1 MTLRERTTDFINRL
15 ALGFVRVVS
24 ISPLSLPNQDRCS
37 LCIITAERPYILPD
51 SFTSAKKTNTP
62 FRARHVTVLCQC
74 CYCCCWKINVLCPC
88 QKQTCMSSGM
98 CEILSP
104 VCFCTN
110 LAKDG
115 AVTLDA
121 GSRRPCHGT
130 VRRSGV
136 ENIISS
142 IFSLPSSYGKTF
154 PRLGMLMQFWTI
166 LLCVFVSKITAANS
180 SSAPSRRSTNKRE
193 SSVMRNVQ
201 SFISSLVIICQTV
214 TTNVSDGRQYN

>member
-1 MTLRERTTDFINRL
+1 MMK
-15 ALGFVRVVS
+15 
-24 ISPLSLPNQDRCS
+24 DRCS

-51 SFTSAKKTNTP
+51 SFTSAKKENKHSIP
-62 FRARHVTVLCQC
+62 CQC
-74 CYCCCWKINVLCPC
+74 CCCCYYCCWKINVLCPC

-104 VCFCTN
+104 ACFCTN

-180 SSAPSRRSTNKRE
+180 SSVPSRRSTNKRE
-193 SSVMRNVQ
+193 RVR
-201 SFISSLVIICQTV
+201 
-214 TTNVSDGRQYN
+214 